1 MSEASDLRT
10 RDSKVCWHPFTQHQT
25 EHGNA
30 GEPLA
35 IQAAQGA
42 VLRLEDGREIL
53 DGISSWWAV
62 LHGHGRKELL
72 EAMGQQAARL
82 DHVLFAGAT
91 HEPAV
96 GLAERL
102 CSVAPEGLSRV
113 FYSDD
118 GSTAVEVAVKMAYQR
133 WVHRGEPERRVF
145 IALEGGYH
153 GDTFGAMSLG
163 DPDPYFLPF
172 APLLFEVHR
181 CAPDA
186 DSLREALESTAGR
199 AAGLVMEPLVQGA
212 AGMKMHAP
220 EFLVAARELT
230 ETYGIPLIADEV
242 LTGFG
247 RTGTLFACNRAG
259 ISPDL
264 LCLAKGLTGGLFP
277 MSATLATEEFFESF
291 LSDDR
296 SRAFFHGHTFTAHP
310 VGCAVALASLQLTLE
325 EDVPGRMETLGRSLL
340 EKIQPIEEHPQVRQL
355 RQRGGIVA
363 FELSAGATPAGYLS
377 SRGME
382 IRRSAISKV
391 MSS

>member
-1 MSEASDLRT
+1 
-10 RDSKVCWHPFTQHQT
+10 
-25 EHGNA
+25 
-30 GEPLA
+30 
-35 IQAAQGA
+35 
-42 VLRLEDGREIL
+42 
-53 DGISSWWAV
+53 
-62 LHGHGRKELL
+62 
-72 EAMGQQAARL
+72 
-82 DHVLFAGAT
+82 
-91 HEPAV
+91 
-96 GLAERL
+96 
-102 CSVAPEGLSRV
+102 
-113 FYSDD
+113 
-118 GSTAVEVAVKMAYQR
+118 
-133 WVHRGEPERRVF
+133 
-145 IALEGGYH
+145 
-153 GDTFGAMSLG
+153 
-163 DPDPYFLPF
+163 
-172 APLLFEVHR
+172 
-181 CAPDA
+181 
-186 DSLREALESTAGR
+186 
-199 AAGLVMEPLVQGA
+199 
-212 AGMKMHAP
+212 MKMHAP

-230 ETYGIPLIADEV
+230 ETSGIPLIADEV
-242 LTGFG
+242 MTGFG

-382 IRRSAISKV
+382 IRRSAISKGV
-391 MSS
+391 LLRPLGETLYSMLPACATEAQVSRVAEVLCELVEEFSSA